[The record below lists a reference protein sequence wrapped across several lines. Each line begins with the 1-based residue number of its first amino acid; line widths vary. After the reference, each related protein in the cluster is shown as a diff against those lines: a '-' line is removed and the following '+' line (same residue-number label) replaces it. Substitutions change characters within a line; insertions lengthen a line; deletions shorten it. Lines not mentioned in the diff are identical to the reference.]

1 MPTHSDCLLKAN
13 NYEMAARMADPAD
26 RMIYLQQAAL
36 WRQLAHE
43 LQMERFGPFG
53 SANILPGEAGPM
65 DRSEGTHS
73 AD

>member
-1 MPTHSDCLLKAN
+1 MPTHAECLLKAN
-13 NYEMAARMADPAD
+13 NYEMAARMADTAD
-26 RMIYLQQAAL
+26 RMMYLQLAAQ
-36 WRQLAHE
+36 WRQLAHQ

-65 DRSEGTHS
+65 DWSQGPHS